1 MRILLIGEYSR
12 LHNSL
17 KEGLQKLGHEVVIV
31 GSGDDFKDYPVDINI
46 RQPFT
51 TGFGL
56 FIKKAVYKISR
67 IDLTSKAIK
76 RQVLHLKSQIS
87 NYDYVQLINE
97 NAFNTMPK
105 VEKELLDHI
114 FNNNKNV
121 FLMSCGADYLSVQ
134 FALDK
139 KFKYSI
145 LSPYFENKILRR
157 DFWYVLK
164 YSTQIYK
171 GLHDFIFKNIK
182 GIIASDLDYHIPLKN
197 HKKYLGLIPNPIN
210 IEKLEF
216 TPLEIKGKI
225 IVFHGVNSKNYIKKG
240 NVFFDEA
247 LQQIQHKYPDQVIIL
262 RTEDLP
268 YAQYIEAFNKA
279 HIVLDQVY
287 AYDQGYNALEAM
299 AKGKVV
305 FTGAEQEWLD
315 YYNLEENT
323 VAINALP
330 ETEALVKKLSWLIE
344 NPNKILEISKNARAF
359 IEREH
364 HYITIAKQ
372 YLKTWE
378 ANSI

>member
-17 KEGLQKLGHEVVIV
+17 KEGLKRLGHEVIIV
-31 GSGDDFKDYPVDINI
+31 GSGDAFKNYPVDINI

-51 TGFGL
+51 TGLGL
-56 FIKKAVYKISR
+56 FFKKAVYKISS
-67 IDLTSKAIK
+67 IDLTSIAIK
-76 RQVLHLKSQIS
+76 HQVFGLKSLIS

-97 NAFNTMPK
+97 NAFNALPK
-105 VEKELLDHI
+105 VEKELLTYV
-114 FNNNKNV
+114 FKTNRNV
-121 FLMSCGADYLSVQ
+121 FLLSCGADYLSVQ
-134 FALDK
+134 FAQNK

-145 LSPYFENKILRR
+145 LTPYFENKLLKR
-157 DFWYVLK
+157 DFWYILK

-171 GLHDFIFKNIK
+171 NLHEFIFNNIK
-182 GIIASDLDYHIPLKN
+182 GVIASDLDYHIPLKN
-197 HKKYLGLIPNPIN
+197 HNKYLGLIPNPIN

-216 TPLEIKGKI
+216 TPLEITDKI
-225 IVFHGVNSKNYIKKG
+225 VVFHGVNSKNYIKKG

-247 LQQIQHKYPDQVIIL
+247 LQQIQNKYPEKVTVL

-268 YAQYIEAFNKA
+268 YVQYIEAFNKA
-279 HIVLDQVY
+279 HIILDQVY

-330 ETEALVKKLSWLIE
+330 ETKAIVEKLSWLIE
-344 NPNKILEISKNARAF
+344 NPNNILEISKNARAF
-359 IEREH
+359 IEKEH

-378 ANSI
+378 AHSN